1 MRFNNK
7 IVEAIA
13 INEIRGTFQTRLNIG
28 WSRRCPHILIK
39 CTRLSRKEERKRDSV
54 DFTHCVCVRPTLLQ
68 FLAPRSSFPSLS
80 LPRRRVIAHPR
91 AIASLLPCGIGE
103 RIPRLWSVPPPG
115 IYIYLLSGAVLW
127 RHFRYLGRTSAFV
140 ICGEITA
147 GIKAETKTISPDGRR
162 NLIRSDTPHAF
173 PYTDF
178 RSTPEVTFRASIVT
192 AHSPE

>member
-91 AIASLLPCGIGE
+91 AIASLLPCRIGE

-115 IYIYLLSGAVLW
+115 IYISTVGCRTLATFSLSRENVS
-127 RHFRYLGRTSAFV
+127 FRYL
-140 ICGEITA
+140 
-147 GIKAETKTISPDGRR
+147 RR
-162 NLIRSDTPHAF
+162 DNRRH
-173 PYTDF
+173 
-178 RSTPEVTFRASIVT
+178 
-192 AHSPE
+192 

>member
-80 LPRRRVIAHPR
+80 PATSCNR
-91 AIASLLPCGIGE
+91 APSRNCKSAP
-103 RIPRLWSVPPPG
+103 LWNRWADSATLVG
-115 IYIYLLSGAVLW
+115 TTTGYIYISTVGCRTLATFSLSRENVS
-127 RHFRYLGRTSAFV
+127 FRYL
-140 ICGEITA
+140 
-147 GIKAETKTISPDGRR
+147 RR
-162 NLIRSDTPHAF
+162 DNRRH
-173 PYTDF
+173 
-178 RSTPEVTFRASIVT
+178 
-192 AHSPE
+192 